1 MQGHCDCDHHHEH
14 SSSKKDR
21 IEHIITL
28 LQDNYISPYKILY
41 LLDPKQADHFKLRNQ
56 SSGCCASN
64 HITIADQNL
73 TKI

>member
-1 MQGHCDCDHHHEH
+1 MEGQCDCEHHQEQH
-14 SSSKKDR
+14 SKKKGR
-21 IEHIITL
+21 IEHIISL
-28 LQDNYISPYKILY
+28 LQNNYISPYKILY

-64 HITIADQNL
+64 HITISDRDL